1 MSGDFRVG
9 DLVRI
14 TKRMKSGNPGWND
27 SIDKYIGQVAT
38 IKRVENHDC
47 GKTQWYFME
56 EFGWTWTD
64 DVFEHVMVIKTEK
77 VMCGGKKC
85 RKIVEFRGFP
95 KLCDIGVVKPYMGIK
110 DVGKCGRHIVDE
122 CGRPEWE
129 GYSYQIGGPD
139 ELVGDFTDSQTAGV
153 NIGSY
158 RLNIR
163 TNSVFLEDTFQAILK
178 QIQERKNIYFENRTS
193 MKAEVVDWSGI
204 EEVVI

>member
-14 TKRMKSGNPGWND
+14 TKRMKSGSPGWND
-27 SIDKYIGQVAT
+27 IMDKYIGQVAT
-38 IKRVENHDC
+38 IKSIENRDC
-47 GKTQWYFME
+47 GKAQWYFME

-77 VMCGGKKC
+77 VICGGRRC
-85 RKIVEFRGFP
+85 RKILGFKGFP
-95 KLCDIGVVKPYMGIK
+95 KRCDVRPYMGIE
-110 DVGKCGRHIVDE
+110 DVGRCGRHIVDE

-129 GYSYQIGGPD
+129 GYSHQLGGPD
-139 ELVGDFTDSQTAGV
+139 ELIGDFTDSQAAGV
-153 NIGSY
+153 NIGGY
-158 RLNIR
+158 YLNIR

-193 MKAEVVDWSGI
+193 IKAEVVDWSGI

>member
-14 TKRMKSGNPGWND
+14 TKRMKSGSPGWND
-27 SIDKYIGQVAT
+27 IMDKYIGQVAT
-38 IKRVENHDC
+38 IKSIENRDC
-47 GKTQWYFME
+47 GKAQWYFME

-77 VMCGGKKC
+77 VICGGKKC
-85 RKIVEFRGFP
+85 RKILGFKGFP
-95 KLCDIGVVKPYMGIK
+95 KLCDVDVVKPYMGIE
-110 DVGKCGRHIVDE
+110 DVGRCGRHIVDE

-129 GYSYQIGGPD
+129 GYSHQLGGPD
-139 ELVGDFTDSQTAGV
+139 ELIGDFTDSQAAGV
-153 NIGSY
+153 NIGGY
-158 RLNIR
+158 YLNIR

-193 MKAEVVDWSGI
+193 IKAEVVDWSGI